1 MCLKQRFIKIDTCT
15 NGVETGYSDSYG
27 YLPENFRSKD
37 PEPGDSF
44 LFRVEK
50 RMGMIATNPPV
61 ITFLHSLE
69 PVTDKGTHE
78 KDDHIEDD
86 PNKETDTAYQA
97 QAEPKVPGSKEK
109 CNQPEDDRQNDADD
123 RPCFEEPPEI
133 FLPFS

>member
-1 MCLKQRFIKIDTCT
+1 MVLKQGTLIHTDISRRTSGAKILSR
-15 NGVETGYSDSYG
+15 GIVFSSG
-27 YLPENFRSKD
+27 LK
-37 PEPGDSF
+37 
-44 LFRVEK
+44 K

-86 PNKETDTAYQA
+86 PDKETDTAYQA